1 MHHARVFCATEPRRR
16 FHSIGRGTS
25 CVGTRNHATGK
36 ETCVL
41 NKRLIITALI
51 VIAAALGACLL
62 ILATNPETAPPE
74 LIESLGASAVPSLQA
89 TPIPAETPTPELT
102 VEPTP
107 EPTAEPT
114 IEPEPTPEPTVE
126 PTPVPTPVP
135 VAQPTEATGLGYGFP
150 IDLDGDG
157 FQEDVVFDPASLSPT
172 GTIQITIDG
181 VTFDTAIPQG
191 TGGSG
196 MWVGDVDV
204 SDGYQELFLQVVQDF
219 DSDLYVYRYEY
230 GTLVRAMTTYTLPAY
245 LSPSGTDELLYDA
258 DSIVFYGVHPILVM
272 GDGSFGLLYGDSFT
286 MFLLDGD
293 LHFTEIGTQPADII
307 SGGASGDEVLI
318 PELVE
323 TDGNE
328 LLQL

>member
-1 MHHARVFCATEPRRR
+1 M
-16 FHSIGRGTS
+16 
-25 CVGTRNHATGK
+25 
-36 ETCVL
+36 

-51 VIAAALGACLL
+51 IIAVALGACLL

-74 LIESLGASAVPSLQA
+74 LLESLAGATVAPSLEP
-89 TPIPAETPTPELT
+89 TPEPTPLYTEEPTPELTAEPTVEPT

-107 EPTAEPT
+107 EP
-114 IEPEPTPEPTVE
+114 
-126 PTPVPTPVP
+126 VPTPATTPAP
-135 VAQPTEATGLGYGFP
+135 VAQPTEATGMGYGFP
-150 IDLDGDG
+150 LDLDGDG
-157 FQEDVVFDPASLSPT
+157 FQEDIVFDPAALSPA
-172 GTIQITIDG
+172 GTIQLTIDG

-196 MWVGDVDV
+196 LWVGDVDV
-204 SDGYQELFLQVVQDF
+204 NDGYQELFLQVVQDF

-293 LHFTEIGTQPADII
+293 LHFTEIGTMPADII
-307 SGGASGDEVLI
+307 SGGGAGGAEVLT
-318 PELVE
+318 PELTE
-323 TDGNE
+323 IPTDQ

>member
-1 MHHARVFCATEPRRR
+1 M
-16 FHSIGRGTS
+16 
-25 CVGTRNHATGK
+25 
-36 ETCVL
+36 
-41 NKRLIITALI
+41 NKRLIITTLI
-51 VIAAALGACLL
+51 VIAAALAACLL

-74 LIESLGASAVPSLQA
+74 LIESLGASTVDSLQ
-89 TPIPAETPTPELT
+89 
-102 VEPTP
+102 PTP
-107 EPTAEPT
+107 EPTATVVEAFTPVPT
-114 IEPEPTPEPTVE
+114 EEPTPAPTVEPTPVPTEE

-135 VAQPTEATGLGYGFP
+135 VAQPTEATGMGYGFP
-150 IDLDGDG
+150 LDLDGDG
-157 FQEDVVFDPASLSPT
+157 IQEDVVFDPAYLSPT
-172 GTIQITIDG
+172 GTIQITING

-191 TGGSG
+191 TGGCG
-196 MWVGDVDV
+196 LWVGDVDV
-204 SDGYQELFLQVVQDF
+204 NDGYQELFLQVVQDF

-258 DSIVFYGVHPILVM
+258 DSIIFYGVHPILVM

-286 MFLLDGD
+286 MFMLDGD

-307 SGGASGDEVLI
+307 SGGGTGDEVLV

-323 TDGNE
+323 TNGTE